1 MDDIKELNLKEISYL
16 ADKFG
21 IVQTGPFF
29 SIRKTFSTTDLLDLI
44 DFINKEIWHPKN
56 IERVIS
62 TIKNQHSD
70 ELLYYW
76 LPSELE
82 PIDSF
87 LERAGILNYKVVMSC
102 PLSFIV
108 GINPDYKD
116 SPNKKPDLYL
126 EFLFENALFLVS
138 LNKWIE
144 TDQLLLLPHL
154 PAWDYSTWKTL
165 GKINKK
171 IFEEEKIKDTEE
183 MRKFERLGL
192 FESGVRLVS
201 GMLRS
206 QQKHYNIDHVKRILS
221 IEDKVE
227 AERILKYMQSLS
239 KYGRDIA
246 AVHFLAKKCQI
257 DEETFKDRLERLE
270 KQQLF
275 HAENYIDISKLDA
288 SMKIH
293 RGMSLTMALYTSD
306 KLKAIPITDQKLHKL
321 ACDLYA
327 KAITFTDEYKERK
340 EFIESK
346 IELEVPFLTGLSP
359 EFIKRQKNTGVT
371 LKLRSYLDEKW
382 EKIRKVSKIEDFK
395 LAVKQ
400 LSDSVNYEYNVIKN
414 DLKQIRKETIA
425 EIGEVVIKSVGA
437 FAEGLITQRIWFA
450 ITKSLTTL
458 FGGGLAAYKS
468 YDHKKYELK
477 RNPLFIFLQ
486 KKK

>member
-29 SIRKTFSTTDLLDLI
+29 SIPKPFSTRDLFDLI
-44 DFINKEIWHPKN
+44 VFINKEIWNPKN
-56 IERVIS
+56 TERVIS
-62 TIKNQHSD
+62 IIKKQHSD
-70 ELLYYW
+70 EILYYW
-76 LPSELE
+76 PPWELE

-108 GINPDYKD
+108 GIDPNLED
-116 SPNKKPDLYL
+116 SPTKQPDLYL
-126 EFLFENALFLVS
+126 EFLFENALFLIS
-138 LNKWIE
+138 LSKWIE
-144 TDQLLLLPHL
+144 TDQLLLLPEL
-154 PAWDYSTWKTL
+154 PVWDYKAWREIAE
-165 GKINKK
+165 INKK

-183 MRKFERLGL
+183 MREFEKLGL
-192 FESGVRLVS
+192 FESGVRLGS
-201 GMLRS
+201 RMLRS
-206 QQKHYNIDHVKRILS
+206 QQKYYNIDHVKRILS
-221 IEDKVE
+221 IEDEVE
-227 AERILKYMQSLS
+227 AEKILKHMQSLS
-239 KYGRDIA
+239 KYDRDIA
-246 AVHFLAKKCQI
+246 AVRFLAEKYQI
-257 DEETFKDRLERLE
+257 DEETFKERLERLE

-275 HAENYIDISKLDA
+275 NAENYIDISKLDA

-293 RGMSLTMALYTSD
+293 HGMSLTMALYASD

-321 ACDLYA
+321 ACDLFA

-340 EFIESK
+340 ELIESK
-346 IELEVPFLTGLSP
+346 IELEAPFLTGLSP
-359 EFIKRQKNTGVT
+359 EFIKRQKNTGVA

-382 EKIRKVSKIEDFK
+382 EKIRKASKIEDFK

-400 LSDSVNYEYNVIKN
+400 LSDSVSYDYNEIKN
-414 DLKQIRKETIA
+414 DFNQIRKEAIV
-425 EIGEVVIKSVGA
+425 EIGKVMIKSVGA
-437 FAEGLITQRIWFA
+437 FAEGLIIQKIWFA

-458 FGGGLAAYKS
+458 FGGGLAVYKS